1 MAEIPP
7 VSLKER
13 LEQAILGFGQLAGC
27 VCQGA
32 LVQVGHPQPEKF
44 GQNPQLPYR
53 HDLKQTSV
61 FREYYRADI
70 CGFED
75 TDPGAKDRAMLATTE
90 F

>member
-32 LVQVGHPQPEKF
+32 LVQVGHPQPRNS
-44 GQNPQLPYR
+44 GRILNYPIGM
-53 HDLKQTSV
+53 T
-61 FREYYRADI
+61 
-70 CGFED
+70 
-75 TDPGAKDRAMLATTE
+75 
-90 F
+90 